1 MEGQPGSDA
10 PAPGRSATSRAVALA
25 DLLHQDCKQLLQL
38 YQERESFLSQH
49 VPEGGR
55 LVTTD
60 LCTDTP
66 TTVDQVGHV
75 RSALQRCLELL
86 ECLIVREVEEM
97 GGELEGEYET
107 VRKMVKDRLG
117 HLLHSTGA
125 LLENG
130 EGVCPPSLEFQCVQ
144 GLDEVEGSGSFANKQ
159 WTYRVLLELIHWTD
173 SATQALHLL
182 HSEREAEQQE
192 QEL

>member
-10 PAPGRSATSRAVALA
+10 PAPGRSATSRAVDLA
-25 DLLHQDCKQLLQL
+25 NLLHQECKQLLQL
-38 YQERESFLSQH
+38 YQERESFPSQH

-55 LVTTD
+55 LVTPD

-66 TTVDQVGHV
+66 TSVDQVGQV
-75 RSALQRCLELL
+75 RSALRRCLELL
-86 ECLIVREVEEM
+86 ECVIGQEVEEM
-97 GGELEGEYET
+97 GRELEGEYET
-107 VRKMVKDRLG
+107 VRKTVRDRLG
-117 HLLHSTGA
+117 HLLHSTGI

-130 EGVCPPSLEFQCVQ
+130 DGACPPSPKFQCVQ
-144 GLDEVEGSGSFANKQ
+144 GLDEVEGAFGNKQ

-173 SATQALHLL
+173 SATQALHVL
-182 HSEREAEQQE
+182 HSEREAAQEE